1 MFQTH
6 LNMRFLL
13 IDNSN
18 TRTKFTIGTRDGLEC
33 WLGQVATKEVSPT
46 VLDKMLIDQQFDAVM
61 LCSVVPEKAAIIA
74 QYFSEVPFHQLD
86 YKTEMGIHIDYPK
99 PEQIGADR
107 LANAAGVHALY
118 GSPAIVID
126 LGTAVT
132 FDAIGA
138 NATYLGG
145 VIAPGLASM
154 TDNLSKRTALLPK
167 IELAEPANAIG
178 KSTSEA
184 MLVGAVFGYRG
195 LIKEIIQKISSEMA
209 EKPIIVATGGDAELI
224 AEGLPEIDHV
234 SPTLTLEGVRRAALL
249 QF

>member
-1 MFQTH
+1 
-6 LNMRFLL
+6 MRFLL

-18 TRTKFTIGTRDGLEC
+18 TRTKFTFGNADGLEN
-33 WLGQVATKEVSPT
+33 WLARVPTKEISPT
-46 VLDKMLIDQQFDAVM
+46 VLAKTLAGQSFDAVM
-61 LCSVVPEKAAIIA
+61 LCSVVPEKAAIMA
-74 QYFSEVPFHQLD
+74 EYFSSVPFHQLS
-86 YKTEMGIHIDYPK
+86 YKTKMGVLIDYPK

-107 LANAAGVHALY
+107 LANAAGVHSLY

-138 NATYLGG
+138 NATHLGG

-154 TDNLSKRTALLPK
+154 TDNLAKRTALLQK
-167 IELAEPANAIG
+167 IELTEPANAIG
-178 KSTSEA
+178 KSTTEA

-195 LIKEIIQKISSEMA
+195 LIKEIIKKISSEMDGD
-209 EKPIIVATGGDAELI
+209 PVIVATGGDAELI
-224 AEGLPEIDHV
+224 AHGLPEIDHV
-234 SPTLTLEGVRRAALL
+234 CPTLTLEGIRIAASL

>member
-1 MFQTH
+1 
-6 LNMRFLL
+6 MRFLL

-18 TRTKFTIGTRDGLEC
+18 TRTKFTIGDTDS
-33 WLGQVATKEVSPT
+33 LGSWFAIVPTKEISPT
-46 VLDKMLIDQQFDAVM
+46 VLDKTLAAQTFDAVV
-61 LCSVVPEKAAIIA
+61 LSSVVPEKAAIMA
-74 QYFSEVPFHQLD
+74 EYFSPFPFHQLSH
-86 YKTEMGIHIDYPK
+86 KTNMGIQIDYPK

-154 TDNLSKRTALLPK
+154 TDNLAKRTALLPK
-167 IELAEPANAIG
+167 IELTEPAHAIG
-178 KSTSEA
+178 KSTTEA
-184 MLVGAVFGYRG
+184 MLVGAIFGYRG
-195 LIKEIIQKISSEMA
+195 LIKEIIQKISSEMT
-209 EKPIIVATGGDAELI
+209 EQPIIVATGGDAELI
-224 AEGLPEIDHV
+224 AQGLPEIDHV
-234 SPTLTLEGVRRAALL
+234 SPTLTLEGIRIAASL